1 MDGVDDS
8 PLSAGRNETLLT
20 LHLGPLSLFTREEI
34 MKKLVLTALFATLW
48 ASSAIVAQEIPQF
61 PQPQKEHEWLQKF
74 VGEWSSESKAS
85 MGPGVPEM
93 QCQGKMKSRMLGG
106 FWLISDNEGDMGGMK
121 MAAVQTIGYDVEKKK
136 YVGTWIDSMMNHMW
150 KYEGTVDASG
160 KKLTLEAEG
169 PNMAKPGTTAKYRD
183 IYEFKSNDELA
194 ISSEMQGE
202 DGKWVVFMTGKAKR
216 TK

>member
-1 MDGVDDS
+1 
-8 PLSAGRNETLLT
+8 
-20 LHLGPLSLFTREEI
+20 
-34 MKKLVLTALFATLW
+34 MKKLALTALFATFW
-48 ASSAIVAQEIPQF
+48 ASSAVVAQVPEF

-74 VGEWSSESKAS
+74 VGEWTSESKAS

-93 QCQGKMKSRMLGG
+93 QCKGKIKSRMLGG
-106 FWLISDNEGDMGGMK
+106 FWLISDNEGDMGGVK
-121 MAAVQTIGYDVEKKK
+121 ISAVQTIGYDAEKKK

-150 KYEGTVDASG
+150 KYEGTVDESG

-169 PNMAKPGTTAKYRD
+169 PDMANPGKTALYRD

-194 ISSEMQGE
+194 ISSEMQGA
-202 DGKWVVFMTGKAKR
+202 DGKWIVFMTGKAKR